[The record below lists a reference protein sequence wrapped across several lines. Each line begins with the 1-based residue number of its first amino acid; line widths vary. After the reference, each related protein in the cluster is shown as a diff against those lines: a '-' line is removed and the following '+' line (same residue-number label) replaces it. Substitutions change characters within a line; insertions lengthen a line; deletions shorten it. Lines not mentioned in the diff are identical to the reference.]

1 MLAKCWSSTVL
12 IFQHLSNFKNNNQ
25 HTFPTELN
33 HPTKGTVHTESSIL
47 NYCADHFASV
57 PNFLDTDGKKHME
70 SLSPEQ
76 KAAFAHNVATAKT
89 KNTSRLARPPP
100 NAKKPITPNHSCRPC
115 TNLEI
120 DHLVKSKPSTSAP
133 GPTIVNYSH
142 FKHGGKKV
150 STILTNLFNI
160 FYNSGF
166 TPPNIL
172 HSFIILLHKKKSVKD
187 IENYRPIT
195 LACCLL
201 KLYETFLLNRSAPIL
216 LTNKVPHHLQHACTP
231 HQGSLDSITH
241 LVEILLD
248 DSNTSLILHSIDL
261 SKAFDRV
268 NRDILF
274 DTLHK
279 LGITGKLWS
288 AIVSTYLNSSTQILI
303 GAKKSKIFFLC
314 NGIKQGSVLST
325 LLFVVSI
332 HYLLTLLHNSN
343 LGITHNNKSYP
354 ASCFVD
360 DLTLMANNIPQFTKL
375 LNIAQSFFP
384 THGCVVN
391 HTKDETAH
399 HNLPHAIPFLTT
411 QNLISA
417 KPNPNNSLTITGVT
431 IKAPF
436 NSPTWFHHV
445 NARCNIMSA
454 VFHQMR
460 NSGLHMSPFLIPQNL
475 FMYKRFLLPILSFG
489 LHLVHPTTKVIQ
501 TINSTQASILRFI
514 LNLPLSTPT
523 PWVLWEAGVLQA
535 ESLISYFTTSSWR
548 KYSQSPHKHP
558 NLHQKVHSVLTT
570 SWNLPQDQLSLWE
583 NQGFPTKKSWNKLC
597 LHHATTRTSLN
608 FKIWSNDQPHPY
620 LLIKPSLH
628 AQTPLSHTPTH
639 LNTPNSNTN
648 LLLLILA
655 RANRITPLHK
665 QHLVNTSQAHAS
677 LVKPLIFPPT
687 TMTLPQN
694 SYHAPRLINIALT
707 CSKTFAPVTF
717 TPPKSSTM
725 PSSIST
731 LEAPPNYIS
740 HLLFS
745 SRMEP
750 FPPPSLLPHAPYYA

>member
-1 MLAKCWSSTVL
+1 MLILAPATNSPHAHGPYLVYPTKKQVSPGTSHQKKPHYFHSKEIILKYTKSLDESTVLDALITTSLKILKAIPPNPSKLNSNLKNQINSLSQQLIDLLILHSSYAHNLPTSNKNRKRKLSSRTHTPEHKSLERILLNKSKKRAKILKSVHNSQVAHDTNPHLFPPPNDSLTNSLSRLTKETLQMQHQINDLNLRDAISSLQSDFKSPDTKL

-100 NAKKPITPNHSCRPC
+100 DAKKPITPNHSCRPC

-399 HNLPHAIPFLTT
+399 HNLPHA
-411 QNLISA
+411 
-417 KPNPNNSLTITGVT
+417 
-431 IKAPF
+431 
-436 NSPTWFHHV
+436 
-445 NARCNIMSA
+445 
-454 VFHQMR
+454 
-460 NSGLHMSPFLIPQNL
+460 
-475 FMYKRFLLPILSFG
+475 
-489 LHLVHPTTKVIQ
+489 
-501 TINSTQASILRFI
+501 
-514 LNLPLSTPT
+514 
-523 PWVLWEAGVLQA
+523 
-535 ESLISYFTTSSWR
+535 
-548 KYSQSPHKHP
+548 
-558 NLHQKVHSVLTT
+558 
-570 SWNLPQDQLSLWE
+570 
-583 NQGFPTKKSWNKLC
+583 
-597 LHHATTRTSLN
+597 
-608 FKIWSNDQPHPY
+608 
-620 LLIKPSLH
+620 
-628 AQTPLSHTPTH
+628 TPL
-639 LNTPNSNTN
+639 NS
-648 LLLLILA
+648 
-655 RANRITPLHK
+655 
-665 QHLVNTSQAHAS
+665 
-677 LVKPLIFPPT
+677 
-687 TMTLPQN
+687 
-694 SYHAPRLINIALT
+694 
-707 CSKTFAPVTF
+707 
-717 TPPKSSTM
+717 
-725 PSSIST
+725 
-731 LEAPPNYIS
+731 
-740 HLLFS
+740 
-745 SRMEP
+745 
-750 FPPPSLLPHAPYYA
+750 